1 MNDEID
7 YRFNWVGLIIKIVI
21 FIVLILLAIWV
32 VSMTFNKGK
41 KESNFDD
48 NFEKFNSAAL
58 NYFESD
64 NLPTEENEKI
74 TLTLDAMIKK
84 GIIDELLDQDGKA
97 CDKSNSYVEALKKD
111 GYYEITAK
119 LICGEDEKITKNK
132 INEEQ
137 SENKDN
143 EDNTT
148 DNNGNTTDTNDS
160 NNESNSTTNN
170 GANKVTYYEY
180 VKVNKKYTPWQLKKI
195 SGDNVES
202 KTDTMSISNDC
213 KVKDVEY
220 YSTGYVTKNSPTNIT
235 YTVKLL
241 DIPNSANN
249 VKILGK
255 KYFNNDLSY
264 YEAYKNSSN
273 LSMVGVDDKYKVQI
287 PELYTYR
294 AASLKSNNFSFTV
307 SNLRKSSNY
316 YTVDITVNIRNKY
329 NVTPYYSNN
338 LKAYVYFVPLYFYGQ
353 YTDMNSCI
361 EDTNE
366 NATAYTSYKIYN
378 THKEKVTVYRSYS
391 LEKDYND
398 VKWSS
403 ASSLDG
409 YVKTGNT
416 ELR

>member
-7 YRFNWVGLIIKIVI
+7 YRFNWIGLIIKVVI

-111 GYYEITAK
+111 GYYEITVK
-119 LICGEDEKITKNK
+119 LICGDDEKNTKNK

-137 SENKDN
+137 SGNKDSEN
-143 EDNTT
+143 NNT
-148 DNNGNTTDTNDS
+148 DNNGNTTDS
-160 NNESNSTTNN
+160 NNESNDTTNN
-170 GANKVTYYEY
+170 TTNKVTYYEY

-202 KTDTMSISNDC
+202 KSDTMSISNYC

-235 YTVKLL
+235 YTVNLL
-241 DIPNSANN
+241 DVPISATN

-255 KYFNNDLSY
+255 KHFDRDLSY
-264 YEAYKNSSN
+264 YEAYKNSNN
-273 LSMVGVDDKYKVQI
+273 LSMVGDGDKKYEVAI

-294 AASLKSNNFSFTV
+294 AASLKSNNFSFFV
-307 SNLRKSSNY
+307 SNPKKTPKY
-316 YTVDITVNIRNKY
+316 YTVDITVNIKNKN
-329 NVTPYYSNN
+329 NVIPYYANN
-338 LKAYVYFVPLYFYGQ
+338 LDAYVYFVPLYFYGQ
-353 YTDMNSCI
+353 YTDMNDCI

-366 NATAYTSYKIYN
+366 NATAYTSYKIFN

-391 LEKDYND
+391 LEKNYND
-398 VKWSS
+398 VKWSTS
-403 ASSLDG
+403 SSLSG
-409 YVKTGNT
+409 YVKTGKT
-416 ELR
+416 EYR